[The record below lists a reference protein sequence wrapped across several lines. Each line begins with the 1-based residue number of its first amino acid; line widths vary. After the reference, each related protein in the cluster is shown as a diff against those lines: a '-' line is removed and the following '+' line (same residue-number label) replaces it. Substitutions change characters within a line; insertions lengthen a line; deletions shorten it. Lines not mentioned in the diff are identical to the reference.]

1 MAVPVDYVLQRA
13 LKVVE
18 GEQLNAL
25 VALVC
30 PQLVGMRH
38 NPSAF
43 SKHLN
48 AIERLLREKGI
59 RVQSPEDLSGSDSS
73 TPTS

>member
-1 MAVPVDYVLQRA
+1 MHADYVLQRA

-18 GEQLNAL
+18 GDQLNAL

-38 NPSAF
+38 NPSTF
-43 SKHLN
+43 TKHLN

-59 RVQSPEDLSGSDSS
+59 RVQSLEDLSGSDSS

>member
-1 MAVPVDYVLQRA
+1 VLQRA

-18 GEQLNAL
+18 GEQLDAL
-25 VALVC
+25 VVLVC
-30 PQLVGMRH
+30 PQLVNMRH

-43 SKHLN
+43 TKHLN

-59 RVQSPEDLSGSDSS
+59 RVQSPEDLSESS